1 MTESFQI
8 HARDRNIYVIT
19 LIIILYSNVMYV
31 LVKTIILAFA
41 KYSQSR
47 Q

>member
-1 MTESFQI
+1 MTEYFQI
-8 HARDRNIYVIT
+8 HARDHNIYVIT